1 MTRCGALGLRGKVAT
16 AMSTAMR
23 VSVWCLVPV
32 VLNTV
37 PIHTP
42 CSDQTLSEPSSH
54 LSTIATKTSASVW
67 SPRVNTIA
75 HTTAHTGTST
85 GKAPAL
91 LCRTHTE
98 FLQSVEGFNSCPC
111 VSQRDLKFVKRYLF
125 PPIPQCLPA
134 SFLHG
139 KKLAHPRLQV
149 SNSKF

>member
-1 MTRCGALGLRGKVAT
+1 MRGLRVERQNGYCNEYCNESECV
-16 AMSTAMR
+16 
-23 VSVWCLVPV
+23 VSSAGGTQYRAQSYPMQRPNPV
-32 VLNTV
+32 R
-37 PIHTP
+37 
-42 CSDQTLSEPSSH
+42 
-54 LSTIATKTSASVW
+54 TIQPPLHYRHKN
-67 SPRVNTIA
+67 RVNTIA